1 MTPSKCLWFGTVLG
15 GVLTMAGCDVPANSS
30 QHTVKIV
37 DPSSPGAALFVKFC
51 SDCHAPPNVL
61 THTAAE
67 WPNVVYRMQE
77 ERRMR
82 GLHLLNEDERAAL
95 LAYLQQ
101 YAKNG

>member
-1 MTPSKCLWFGTVLG
+1 MTLSKCLWFAAVFG
-15 GVLTMAGCDVPANSS
+15 GVLTVTGCDAPTASS
-30 QHTVKIV
+30 QHKVEIV
-37 DPSSPGAALFVKFC
+37 DPGSPGAALFVKFC

-67 WPNVVYRMQE
+67 WPNVIYRMQE

-82 GLHLLNEDERAAL
+82 GLHLLNENEKAEL

-101 YAKNG
+101 HAKKG